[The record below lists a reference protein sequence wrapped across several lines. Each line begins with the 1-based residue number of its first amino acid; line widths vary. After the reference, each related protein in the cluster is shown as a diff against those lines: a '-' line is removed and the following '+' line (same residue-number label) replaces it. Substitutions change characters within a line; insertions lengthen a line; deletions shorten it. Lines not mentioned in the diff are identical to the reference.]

1 MSASST
7 AAGSVILVSDAS
19 PIGSPTASTSTTSLT
34 EVGRA
39 PIRDSINS
47 AKPGGTTGSPSH
59 RQTPCCR
66 TSRPS
71 ATSCSTMLRR
81 YSTLPR
87 VSSHSRTAAP
97 GSKDPPRVADS
108 SVSVSPRDSGCRSS
122 RSNWPAFDTSCIAAG
137 TGSPSRTVNTTLA
150 PPPWTI

>member
-66 TSRPS
+66 TSRP
-71 ATSCSTMLRR
+71 CGDL
-81 YSTLPR
+81 LL
-87 VSSHSRTAAP
+87 HN
-97 GSKDPPRVADS
+97 VAQIQH
-108 SVSVSPRDSGCRSS
+108 
-122 RSNWPAFDTSCIAAG
+122 IAAG
-137 TGSPSRTVNTTLA
+137 QLPQPDRGSRIQGSAQRRRQQRVGFVA
-150 PPPWTI
+150 